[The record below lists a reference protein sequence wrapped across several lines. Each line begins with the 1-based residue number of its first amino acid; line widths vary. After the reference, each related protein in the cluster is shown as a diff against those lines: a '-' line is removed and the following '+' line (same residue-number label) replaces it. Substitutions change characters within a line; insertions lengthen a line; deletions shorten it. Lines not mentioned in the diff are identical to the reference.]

1 MPESFEQIEIFQ
13 QFNKLNFMKKTL
25 FLAVL
30 AFTAF
35 TANSKEPNEVTS
47 TAEAAVTTETGLNP
61 MADSDETYNYERRFS
76 TITEV
81 GTIFAYNKAY
91 FNVYQVIGMRV
102 NPYFFIGQG
111 VGIQVSNMNMYQFQ
125 TTVDLRAYVLDKKVT
140 PMFTVQAGLNKVGNA
155 PILSEAK
162 QLNDTQF
169 TTNIGAGI
177 LIKAREKASF
187 TINGGYTL
195 FTDFKNKESG
205 GFIKIGYVF

>member
-1 MPESFEQIEIFQ
+1 
-13 QFNKLNFMKKTL
+13 MKKTL

-125 TTVDLRAYVLDKKVT
+125 TTVDLRAYVDRKSV
-140 PMFTVQAGLNKVGNA
+140 V
-155 PILSEAK
+155 
-162 QLNDTQF
+162 
-169 TTNIGAGI
+169 
-177 LIKAREKASF
+177 
-187 TINGGYTL
+187 
-195 FTDFKNKESG
+195 
-205 GFIKIGYVF
+205 